1 MEPPVDERNMR
12 FKCINQYRDI
22 IGPAKT
28 FNGVTLCLPFQ
39 LPGILTLNSNLNR
52 RFVSRF
58 FLEKKTVLQSQH
70 PNDGSLITVTI
81 TLKWLKRMGD
91 RDCIQLY
98 NVLFNRIMDTLK
110 MVHMSKNCYDP
121 TAGHMIP
128 QHKLEG
134 VIFYDLDPMLP
145 SPPQ

>member
-39 LPGILTLNSNLNR
+39 LPGILILNSNLNR

-58 FLEKKTVLQSQH
+58 FLEKKTVLQFQH
-70 PNDGSLITVTI
+70 PNDGFLITVTI
-81 TLKWLKRMGD
+81 TLKWLKRRGSILIHLGVFY
-91 RDCIQLY
+91 RRLSI
-98 NVLFNRIMDTLK
+98 NI
-110 MVHMSKNCYDP
+110 DP
-121 TAGHMIP
+121 RQEDGRRRLHPA
-128 QHKLEG
+128 
-134 VIFYDLDPMLP
+134 V
-145 SPPQ
+145 